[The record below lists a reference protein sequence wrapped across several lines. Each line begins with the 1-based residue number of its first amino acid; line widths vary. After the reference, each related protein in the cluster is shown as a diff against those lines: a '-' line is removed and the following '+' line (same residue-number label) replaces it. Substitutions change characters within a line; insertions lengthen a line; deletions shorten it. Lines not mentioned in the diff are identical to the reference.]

1 MRSPLLCPGCAPVG
15 AKSTDASTID
25 PSRQTLK
32 DFFVPRPLES
42 LLFGRPGVVLAQE
55 GGSSTDGLFLG
66 EDFFPWMV
74 LAIGAAMVVG
84 NLLALLRPPEDR
96 PEGPPPVTRAV
107 VMVVIGLVGAIW
119 GLASLLS

>member
-1 MRSPLLCPGCAPVG
+1 MG

-32 DFFVPRPLES
+32 EFLVPPVIES
-42 LLFGRPGVVLAQE
+42 VVLGWMGVASLVAQDR
-55 GGSSTDGLFLG
+55 GSATDGLFLG

-74 LAIGAAMVVG
+74 LAIGSAMVVG
-84 NLLALLRPPEDR
+84 NVLALLRPPKDR
-96 PEGPPPVTRAV
+96 PEGPPPIGRSVA
-107 VMVVIGLVGAIW
+107 MIVIGLVGAIW